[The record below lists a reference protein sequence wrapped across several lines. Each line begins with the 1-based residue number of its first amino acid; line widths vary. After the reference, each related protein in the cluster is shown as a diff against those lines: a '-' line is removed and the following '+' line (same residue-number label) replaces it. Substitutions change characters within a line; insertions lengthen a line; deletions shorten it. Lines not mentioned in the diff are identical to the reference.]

1 MSLSIANVIRV
12 FILAA
17 LRGLANANTS
27 ALALFTDEEPLS
39 ATYGDYGIYLD
50 PTGVASDF
58 GSTSKTYRLAVKVFQ
73 QVPNILT
80 GSGFL
85 VIIPRNQTAAAQP
98 ATIVGTSVVN
108 FTSLT
113 ADDYY
118 IKVAVDGGA
127 VTSLDIG
134 EIDTTDMTTI
144 LTSLNST
151 AVTAAGLV
159 FTISGDKS
167 SAVVTLKTI
176 ATGASKSIAIDSG
189 VSTYDGTELSPL
201 VFISGSA
208 TGSDAGVE
216 RVKDAVLRTVNFLEY
231 FGIILNKKQTD
242 DNLTELAALIQC
254 YDKMLFVG
262 SNLTADITG
271 IFSTLM
277 GSGYTH
283 TRCLFYSNSENDAL
297 DFAAA
302 YASRGLS
309 INFDASNSVHT
320 MHLKDIT
327 GLDADPIFAGSTGQT
342 YLDSAKNNGVDVLA
356 DFGIAKVFTSGQN
369 GYFDAIYIQL
379 ALRLRLQVAGF
390 NYLAQTNT
398 KIPQTEEGMDGLKGA
413 YRKVMGLFVT
423 NGAFAPGTWNSST
436 TFGDPEDHIRNISDY
451 GYFIYSSPVALQS
464 QTVREARVAPI
475 AQIAAKSSGAI
486 HSSDVIVLIE
496 A

>member
-39 ATYGDYGIYLD
+39 TTYGDYGIYLD

-58 GSTSKTYRLAVKVFQ
+58 GSTSETYRLAVKVFA

-80 GSGFL
+80 GGGFL
-85 VIIPRNQTAAAQP
+85 VIIPRNQTASAQP
-98 ATIVGTSVVN
+98 ATIVGTSVVD

-118 IKVAVDGGA
+118 VKVAVDGGA
-127 VTSLDIG
+127 VQFLDIG

-144 LTSLNST
+144 LSSLNST
-151 AVTAAGLV
+151 DITSAGLV
-159 FTISGDKS
+159 FTVSGDIS

-176 ATGASKSIAIDSG
+176 ALGSTKSIAIDSTT
-189 VSTYDGTELSPL
+189 STYDGTELSPL
-201 VFISGSA
+201 VFISGTA

-216 RVKDAVLRTVNFLEY
+216 RVKDAVLRTVNFLDY
-231 FGIILNKKQTD
+231 FGIILNEKQTD
-242 DNLTELAALIQC
+242 ANLTELSALIQC
-254 YDKMLFVG
+254 YDKLLFVG

-271 IFSTLM
+271 IFKNIKDA
-277 GSGYTH
+277 GYTH
-283 TRCLFYSNSENDAL
+283 TRCMFYSNSENDAL

-327 GLDADPIFAGSTGQT
+327 GLVADPIFAGSTGQT
-342 YLDSAKNNGVDVLA
+342 YLDSAKNQGVDVLA
-356 DFGIAKVFTSGQN
+356 DFGIAKVFTSGVN
-369 GYFDAIYIQL
+369 AYFDAIYIQL

-398 KIPQTEEGMDGLKGA
+398 KIPQTEVGMDGLKGA
-413 YRKVMGLFVT
+413 YRKVMALFVD

-436 TFGDPEDHIRNISDY
+436 TFGNPEDHIRNIADY
-451 GYFIYSSPVALQS
+451 GYFIYSSPIASQS
-464 QTVREARVAPI
+464 QVVREARVSPVI
-475 AQIAAKSSGAI
+475 SIAAKASGAI
-486 HSSDVIVLIE
+486 HASDCVVYIE